1 MRGALTVS
9 IGFHLLIAVLMWVGL
24 PRLDRSPLAVERLKI
39 IEMVDIAAITNAPA
53 KGAPR
58 PEKPAPLPEPV
69 AAKPPP
75 PAPPKPAAPKPAP
88 QKPKP
93 QPVPTVATTPPPL
106 PKPKLP
112 KKPKPVV
119 KPAPPKAEEPPMATV
134 AVRPVARP
142 KPPQPKPPKP
152 KKAKKPAPSAFDK
165 LLRSVAK
172 MKPAVGDP
180 AARKAPKKPPP
191 QTAAAPIVAPDRRFD
206 PNAKLSVS
214 ELDAIRDQIA
224 DCWNIPAGAK
234 GAQDLI
240 VDIFVRMN
248 PDGTVR
254 AAEVTDKSRMRV
266 DPFFRTAAESAIRA
280 LRNPRCSPLRLPLDK
295 YDLWKTFT
303 IGFNPR
309 DMLG

>member
-1 MRGALTVS
+1 MTA
-9 IGFHLLIAVLMWVGL
+9 
-24 PRLDRSPLAVERLKI
+24 
-39 IEMVDIAAITNAPA
+39 
-53 KGAPR
+53 
-58 PEKPAPLPEPV
+58 
-69 AAKPPP
+69 
-75 PAPPKPAAPKPAP
+75 
-88 QKPKP
+88 
-93 QPVPTVATTPPPL
+93 
-106 PKPKLP
+106 
-112 KKPKPVV
+112 
-119 KPAPPKAEEPPMATV
+119 

-142 KPPQPKPPKP
+142 KPPQPKPAATSPAPKP
-152 KKAKKPAPSAFDK
+152 KTAPKPKVTVKTQVAPKPKAKKPPPSAFDK

-172 MKPAVGDP
+172 MKPATPKPAVSDP
-180 AARKAPKKPPP
+180 AARKLPKEPPP
-191 QTAAAPIVAPDRRFD
+191 QTAAAPIAAPDRRFD
-206 PNAKLSVS
+206 PDTKLSIS

-234 GAQDLI
+234 GAEDLI

-254 AAEVTDKSRMRV
+254 AAEVKDSSRMRV

>member
-1 MRGALTVS
+1 M
-9 IGFHLLIAVLMWVGL
+9 
-24 PRLDRSPLAVERLKI
+24 
-39 IEMVDIAAITNAPA
+39 
-53 KGAPR
+53 
-58 PEKPAPLPEPV
+58 
-69 AAKPPP
+69 
-75 PAPPKPAAPKPAP
+75 KPAA
-88 QKPKP
+88 
-93 QPVPTVATTPPPL
+93 
-106 PKPKLP
+106 
-112 KKPKPVV
+112 
-119 KPAPPKAEEPPMATV
+119 
-134 AVRPVARP
+134 
-142 KPPQPKPPKP
+142 
-152 KKAKKPAPSAFDK
+152 
-165 LLRSVAK
+165 
-172 MKPAVGDP
+172 GDL
-180 AARKAPKKPPP
+180 AARKAPEKPPP
-191 QTAAAPIVAPDRRFD
+191 QTAAAPIAAPDRRFN

-234 GAQDLI
+234 GAEDLI